1 VVLMHHFKH
10 NKMFHEQVI
19 LLSVAALE
27 VPNVA
32 AEQRVRVR
40 ELGHGFF
47 SVCASYGYMQTPRVR
62 DIFRCCESAGLKV
75 DIKQA
80 SFYLGRE
87 TLITTHKRGMSRWR
101 KGIFAVLSRNAI
113 SAVAYFDIPPDR
125 VVELGTQ
132 IEL

>member
-1 VVLMHHFKH
+1 MHHFKH
-10 NKMFHEQVI
+10 NKMLHEQVI
-19 LLSVAALE
+19 LLSVSTRE

-32 AEQRVRVR
+32 EEHRVRVKD
-40 ELGHGFF
+40 LGQGFF
-47 SVCASYGYMQTPRVR
+47 SVRAFYGYMQNPSVR
-62 DIFRCCESAGLKV
+62 DIFHCCRAEGLKV
-75 DIKQA
+75 DPRQA

-87 TLITTHKRGMSRWR
+87 TLITTTRPGMSRWR
-101 KGIFAVLSRNAI
+101 KALFAAMSRNAI